1 MSKPEANGSN
11 QGNTTMNNQ
20 TLYKTDQF
28 KLISHG
34 YGLSYEFI
42 SFDRMQSV
50 FLQGDDALTFETEL
64 LVAQDANPYASINAI
79 LSFMWSE
86 YYLVA
91 EPIVE
96 PKDWPLII
104 SHAEMI
110 RA

>member
-1 MSKPEANGSN
+1 MR
-11 QGNTTMNNQ
+11 NNQ

-42 SFDRMQSV
+42 SFDRMKSI
-50 FLQGDDALTFETEL
+50 FLQGDDALTFQTQL
-64 LVAQDANPYASINAI
+64 IDAQDANPYATINAT
-79 LSFMWSE
+79 LSFMWFE
-86 YYLVA
+86 YELIA
-91 EPIVE
+91 KPIVE
-96 PKDWPLII
+96 PANWPLII